1 VIFQTMVQEDWTI
14 IMYDLWDAF
23 SFWTWSYFVVLNV
36 VGPMFAIQ
44 LFLVVVANKYA
55 DAKEKQRLAES
66 AATCL
71 YEVKI
76 GFVSA
81 TLLTDVSKD
90 MNIDPYG
97 RVEVAGKWKKT
108 RIIRGTANPEWHE
121 YFVFKVPDTT
131 TTAVIQLF
139 SWQRYGQHPVI
150 GTLELPVGTL
160 NSSEEGSDKLYE
172 MVAPTGA
179 SMDGSLRV
187 RTQWRKTESDDWSP
201 LPEVD
206 DEEFPEEEDWE
217 DEELSCWGEFR
228 FWMLV
233 VAESEDLNNLVTLM
247 IMVRRCVS
255 LCGMADLTCGMLPVE
270 LICAV
275 RVR

>member
-1 VIFQTMVQEDWTI
+1 VEEDAHHPRDSEPRVARPPPPPFP
-14 IMYDLWDAF
+14 YCCPYPCP
-23 SFWTWSYFVVLNV
+23 YF
-36 VGPMFAIQ
+36 
-44 LFLVVVANKYA
+44 
-55 DAKEKQRLAES
+55 
-66 AATCL
+66 
-71 YEVKI
+71 
-76 GFVSA
+76 
-81 TLLTDVSKD
+81 TLTHSLPS
-90 MNIDPYG
+90 
-97 RVEVAGKWKKT
+97 R
-108 RIIRGTANPEWHE
+108 HE
-121 YFVFKVPDTT
+121 YFVFKVPDTS

-150 GTLELPVGTL
+150 GTLELPVGAL